1 MERAKVD
8 IARNKASIAQTR
20 VKAQEQKTIGAE
32 ARAQEM
38 NAKLDQTRALEAFI
52 KSKIEMK
59 GLKESIKE
67 ARKIGV
73 IDGAHLVA
81 VNEVSAV

>member
-8 IARNKASIAQTR
+8 ICRAKASIAQTR
-20 VKAQEQKTIGAE
+20 VKAQEQKTIAAQ

-38 NAKLDQTRALEAFI
+38 NSKLDQTKALDALL

-67 ARKIGV
+67 TKMGPVQAVGIIGE
-73 IDGAHLVA
+73 VA
-81 VNEVSAV
+81 VA